1 MADRTRDRLRPK
13 RRQSARAKTKRVRHR
28 RDSVVATAGPLTVTE
43 VAELD
48 ELRQEIERIGA
59 TPLRWNADEEDVQ
72 RSVAQLVLTLVEFIR
87 RLLERQAIRRME
99 AGTLTEQQT
108 EDVGRALMK
117 LEETLHDIAAR
128 FGISPAELNLDL
140 GPVGKL
146 M

>member
-13 RRQSARAKTKRVRHR
+13 RRQPARATTKRVRRR

-72 RSVAQLVLTLVEFIR
+72 RSVAQI
-87 RLLERQAIRRME
+87 
-99 AGTLTEQQT
+99 
-108 EDVGRALMK
+108 GRASCR
-117 LEETLHDIAAR
+117 ER
-128 FGISPAELNLDL
+128 
-140 GPVGKL
+140 V
-146 M
+146 